1 MVTAWGVDYAWSK
14 PRPSVLAQQGRTF
27 ACRYGGTGIDDSKML
42 TASELAALTAA
53 GISVVA
59 NVEGAPSGFKWYS
72 GGQDWA
78 RRGVAWFK
86 ALGMPSDRPIYFSAD
101 WDVTSGDWPAL
112 KAALDGAASVIGR
125 NRVGLYG
132 GRYAIQKAKDTGAAA
147 WLWQTYAW
155 SGQPTQWV
163 SGTHLQQ
170 YRNGVTIDGA
180 DCDLDRA
187 MTDDF
192 GQWGYKGD
200 DMNLTDKIGSKAWP
214 DRTLQDFL
222 NDVEGLRDVL
232 RGDQQGAK
240 VAAYPGSSPLMEL
253 LGTPDAVTALSAKV
267 DALSAKV
274 DALAQ
279 QQAQPVSQDAL
290 TAAVSAGFGTI
301 LADLLQV
308 IQKGQTA

>member
-42 TASELAALTAA
+42 TANELAALTAA

-132 GRYAIQKAKDTGAAA
+132 GHYAIQKAKDTGAAA

-187 MTDDF
+187 LQDDY
-192 GQWGYKGD
+192 GQWGY
-200 DMNLTDKIGSKAWP
+200 
-214 DRTLQDFL
+214 
-222 NDVEGLRDVL
+222 
-232 RGDQQGAK
+232 QGASMDEQSIISALYADISRNPNTTDPK
-240 VAAYPGSSPLMEL
+240 GQSGLNRVFRQIAREETAGDLAPIKAEL
-253 LGTPDAVTALSAKV
+253 DT
-267 DALSAKV
+267 LSAKV

-290 TAAVSAGFGTI
+290 TAAVNAGFGTI